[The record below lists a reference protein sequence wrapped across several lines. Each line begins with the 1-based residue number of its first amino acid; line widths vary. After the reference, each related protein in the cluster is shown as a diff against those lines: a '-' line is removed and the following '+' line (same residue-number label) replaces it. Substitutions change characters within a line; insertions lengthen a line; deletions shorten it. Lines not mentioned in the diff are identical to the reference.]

1 MWLGHSALC
10 SAGPAVT
17 RGTGRGHVL
26 GVVLGWGSVV
36 VLNIDLVIFLP
47 IHIWKFL

>member
-1 MWLGHSALC
+1 MLLGHSALC

-36 VLNIDLVIFLP
+36 VVVD
-47 IHIWKFL
+47 